1 MVTTHIKKINI
12 TAYFK
17 NLTFGLNIFYVLN
30 TNVIFYVNHI
40 LFTIR
45 SINLD

>member
-17 NLTFGLNIFYVLN
+17 NLIFGLNIFYVLN

-40 LFTIR
+40 LFTIQ

>member
-17 NLTFGLNIFYVLN
+17 NITFGLNIFYVFN

-40 LFTIR
+40 LFTIQ